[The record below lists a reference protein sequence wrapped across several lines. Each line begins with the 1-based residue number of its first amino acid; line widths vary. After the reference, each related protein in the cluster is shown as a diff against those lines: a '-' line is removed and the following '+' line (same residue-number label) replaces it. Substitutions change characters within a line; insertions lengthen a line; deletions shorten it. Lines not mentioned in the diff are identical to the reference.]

1 MCEIERIEVSVFQT
15 FFQLQ
20 ELKGVITKNESENSD
35 RIEEMRK
42 QHKKALA
49 EAEDK
54 VKKLEGARE
63 KIEKT
68 KEEAIQALNE
78 KIRSVS
84 SLVVFTLLFCQA

>member
-1 MCEIERIEVSVFQT
+1 MVNFFPIW
-15 FFQLQ
+15 FQLQ

-35 RIEEMRK
+35 RIDEMRK

-54 VKKLEGARE
+54 VKKLEAARE
-63 KIEKT
+63 KVEKT

-84 SLVVFTLLFCQA
+84 SSCLYHRRSLLNQG